1 MRILVKRKV
10 SDQERKMKM
19 KNAVG
24 NRGDAQFGRVAR
36 PPQRIVQPKAAPWA

>member
-10 SDQERKMKM
+10 NDQERKMKM

-24 NRGDAQFGRVAR
+24 DCGGTHFGRVAR